1 MRELERVVAMEREM
15 EREIPSRGRSL
26 GRAYGEA
33 GRVGECGGGCCIR
46 RVRCWAGESGG
57 LWSAGFKRERESTR
71 AISPSCVKPFPEV
84 GSVW

>member
-1 MRELERVVAMEREM
+1 MEMEKERES
-15 EREIPSRGRSL
+15 PSRGRSL

-57 LWSAGFKRERESTR
+57 LWSAGLKREREYTCNQSFM
-71 AISPSCVKPFPEV
+71 CQVFPGGLV
-84 GSVW
+84 CLVRKVQGQGK